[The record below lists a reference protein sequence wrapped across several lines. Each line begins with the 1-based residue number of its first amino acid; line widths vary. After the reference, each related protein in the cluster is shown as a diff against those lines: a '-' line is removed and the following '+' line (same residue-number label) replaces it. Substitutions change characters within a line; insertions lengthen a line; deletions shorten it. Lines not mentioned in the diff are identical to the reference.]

1 MEKRNDAFRLLIC
14 YPTMK
19 GATKMRAMHIIV
31 TMIFVMIVSGCDV
44 GRAQTPGKRVL
55 EAMELIRDG
64 KPKEL
69 EDYVLKK
76 DVPGAGLFYGLL
88 SPAFTEKGGVTK
100 IEVESEKIDGESAS
114 VKVRWHYKNGGSA
127 HETFPL
133 KREDGKWR
141 IRL

>member
-1 MEKRNDAFRLLIC
+1 MKLLQIVVALLI
-14 YPTMK
+14 
-19 GATKMRAMHIIV
+19 V
-31 TMIFVMIVSGCDV
+31 LVVSGC
-44 GRAQTPGKRVL
+44 GIAGAQTPGKRVL

-64 KPKEL
+64 NPKEL

-76 DVPGAGLFYGLL
+76 DVPEAGFFYGIL
-88 SPAFTEKGGVTK
+88 STEFTEKGGVTK
-100 IEVESEKIDGESAS
+100 IEVESEEIKGESAT

-133 KREDGKWR
+133 SREDGKWR

>member
-1 MEKRNDAFRLLIC
+1 MKLIQIVVALLL
-14 YPTMK
+14 M
-19 GATKMRAMHIIV
+19 V
-31 TMIFVMIVSGCDV
+31 LVVSGCDIAK
-44 GRAQTPGKRVL
+44 AQTPGNRVI

-76 DVPGAGLFYGLL
+76 DVPGAGFFYELL
-88 SPAFTEKGGVTK
+88 SPAFTEKGGVTR
-100 IEVESEKIDGESAS
+100 IEVESEKIDGESAT
-114 VKVRWHYKNGGSA
+114 VKVRLHYKNGGSA

-133 KREDGKWR
+133 SREDGKWR